1 MSKKISLP
9 SVPRSVDR
17 DTTVFLQSLKRAIE
31 GISTDSKE
39 VTDAAKNFV
48 LAINKQTRNDFFE
61 GIDEATSVEAV
72 LDIIEG
78 SITESQLSKDLAMRV
93 EQITQNGAAIKDERE
108 QRQSEVGALAS
119 DMTIVQAAVG
129 GHSASIQQQSTAIA
143 GIQGDM
149 NATWQVRADVNGL
162 VGGIALGN
170 NGWTVDFL
178 VRASS
183 FAVQGPGGSKN
194 VPFVVY
200 PDGTTINEVYID
212 PGVYIKDAYI
222 RNAAIDTLQIRN
234 QAVSVVSSINK
245 IVNTGTTPIYSHQT
259 EAAYLNSGGASVL
272 IRLTFFSF
280 DTKGPMTVKIYRD
293 NDLRFTIPFSK
304 NGWGMGSL
312 TESIEV
318 MISGSDTNSS
328 YHALISSSGEGFIL
342 SMLTFT
348 ATSLKR

>member
-48 LAINKQTRNDFFE
+48 LAINKQTRNDFFA
-61 GIDEATSVEAV
+61 GIDEATSVGAI

-143 GIQGDM
+143 GIQGNM
-149 NATWQVRADVNGL
+149 NATWQIKADVNGL

-183 FAVQGPGGSKN
+183 FAIQGPGGSKN

-200 PDGTTINEVYID
+200 PDGTTINGVYTD

-222 RNAAIDTLQIRN
+222 RNAAIDTLKLRGQS
-234 QAVSVVSSINK
+234 VSVTSSSSAPMSGQLTSVI
-245 IVNTGTTPIYSHQT
+245 
-259 EAAYLNSGGASVL
+259 YLNAGGGTVNLRVVFYGLKGQGPQTIRLFKNAVMIQEYGRDGGGVDSYSEVFETVLSGGYTADSYQAQWIGAEY
-272 IRLTFFSF
+272 IRSA
-280 DTKGPMTVKIYRD
+280 
-293 NDLRFTIPFSK
+293 TI
-304 NGWGMGSL
+304 
-312 TESIEV
+312 
-318 MISGSDTNSS
+318 
-328 YHALISSSGEGFIL
+328 
-342 SMLTFT
+342 T
-348 ATSLKR
+348 AVTLKR

>member
-39 VTDAAKNFV
+39 VTYAAKNFV
-48 LAINKQTRNDFFE
+48 LAINKQTRNDFFA
-61 GIDEATSVEAV
+61 GIDEATSVEAI
-72 LDIIEG
+72 LDTIEG

-93 EQITQNGAAIKDERE
+93 EQITQNGAAIKDERQ
-108 QRQSEVGALAS
+108 QRRSEVGALAS

-143 GIQGDM
+143 GIQGNM

-200 PDGTTINEVYID
+200 PDGTTINGVYID

-222 RNAAIDTLQIRN
+222 RNAAIDTLQIRK
-234 QAVSVVSSINK
+234 QAVTVTSSAVNDGSAVSSTIYLNGGGGQVSVRVCFYGVKGSGAQTINVYKNGALLRSYGRDSGGVDEYSVVFEHPTTSSY
-245 IVNTGTTPIYSHQT
+245 GTDSYYAEWI
-259 EAAYLNSGGASVL
+259 GASYVRS
-272 IRLTFFSF
+272 I
-280 DTKGPMTVKIYRD
+280 
-293 NDLRFTIPFSK
+293 TI
-304 NGWGMGSL
+304 
-312 TESIEV
+312 
-318 MISGSDTNSS
+318 
-328 YHALISSSGEGFIL
+328 
-342 SMLTFT
+342 T
-348 ATSLKR
+348 ATSLKK